1 MVSRKFTDIVR
12 PVLTIQAMSPDA
24 PTTGHDVTFDA
35 DPLWLPARAVNA
47 VGGLAGR
54 VTGPLPRLDLD
65 HVRRR
70 AEATTGLTDWGDD
83 WDAGAAERLQAALE
97 TEADLTTIGRQFARQ
112 WVVQNMVLR
121 LRLVE
126 QYRTRPEVLERPL
139 ARPLMVINLPR
150 SGATLLQ
157 FLLARVPELN
167 SLYPH
172 QILDPISAE
181 RIAQGDEAPSKAR
194 PRRRHRVIN
203 RLLPAYRELHP
214 MEAEEPDECNGLLAR
229 QSADL
234 ATAAI
239 FRIPSFVDYWVEH
252 DLRPAYRD
260 MRAQIQLMQGDQEPR
275 PWVLRTPAHLFALD
289 VIFEI
294 FPDVCVV
301 QVHRDPVATISS
313 FCSLA
318 STVRRSNSTH
328 VDPTEIGPRWTEHWA
343 QGCDRAMSARDR
355 APDTASLIDVDYDEL
370 IAAPHAVVD
379 RILDEIAPDATRPA
393 RDVVQQ
399 RVDAGR
405 QGRRH
410 TYEPEWFGIDPDAL
424 RERFAR
430 YIERFD
436 VRTTP

>member
-1 MVSRKFTDIVR
+1 MTTDKNSSDRAV
-12 PVLTIQAMSPDA
+12 A
-24 PTTGHDVTFDA
+24 FDE
-35 DPLWLPARAVNA
+35 DPLWFPARAVNA
-47 VGGLAGR
+47 VGGLSSKIG
-54 VTGPLPRLDLD
+54 GPLPRLDLD

-70 AEATTGLTDWGDD
+70 AEAATGLTDWGQN
-83 WDAGAAERLQAALE
+83 WDAGAAERLQTALE

-112 WVVQNMVLR
+112 WVVQNMALR

-126 QYRTRPEVLERPL
+126 QYRTRPEILERPI

-172 QILDPISAE
+172 QILDPIGAE
-181 RIAQGDEAPSKAR
+181 RIAQGDEAPQASR
-194 PRRRHRVIN
+194 PRRRHQVIK
-203 RLLPAYRELHP
+203 RLVPAYRELHP

-239 FRIPSFVDYWVEH
+239 FRIPSFVDYWVEN
-252 DLRPAYRD
+252 DLGPAYRD
-260 MRAQIQLMQGDQEPR
+260 MKAQIQLMQGDREPR

-289 VIFEI
+289 VIFEV
-294 FPDVCVV
+294 FPDVCIV

-318 STVRRSNSTH
+318 ATVRRSNSTR
-328 VDPTEIGPRWTEHWA
+328 VDPTELGPRWTEHWA
-343 QGCDRAMSARDR
+343 DGCDRAMAARDR
-355 APDTASLIDVDYDEL
+355 APATASLIDVSYEDL
-370 IAAPHAVVD
+370 IAAPHDVVD
-379 RILDEIAPDATRPA
+379 RILDEIAPDAPRPR

-410 TYEPEWFGIDPDAL
+410 RYEPEWFGIDPDAL
-424 RERFAR
+424 RERFAP

-436 VRTTP
+436 VRTAS

>member
-1 MVSRKFTDIVR
+1 MTDN
-12 PVLTIQAMSPDA
+12 ASPSGGSVA
-24 PTTGHDVTFDA
+24 FDE
-35 DPLWLPARAVNA
+35 DPLWLPARLANT

-54 VTGPLPRLDLD
+54 VVGPLPRLDLG
-65 HVRRR
+65 HLKNR
-70 AEATTGLTDWGDD
+70 AEARTGLSDWGGD
-83 WDAGAAERLQAALE
+83 WDIDAARSLLTALE
-97 TEADLTTIGRQFARQ
+97 EEAALTTIGRQFARQ
-112 WVVQNMVLR
+112 YVVQNMALR

-126 QYRTRPEVLERPL
+126 QYRSRPEILERPL

-172 QILDPISAE
+172 QLLDPVRAE
-181 RIAQGDEAPSKAR
+181 RIANGEEEPQRAQAK
-194 PRRRHRVIN
+194 RRYRFLE
-203 RLLPAYRELHP
+203 RLLPAYKELHP
-214 MEAEEPDECNGLLAR
+214 MEAEEPDECNSLLSR
-229 QSADL
+229 QSAALD
-234 ATAAI
+234 TAAI
-239 FRIPSFVDYWVEH
+239 FRIPSYVDRWVRS

-260 MRAQIQLMQGDQEPR
+260 VKAQIQLMQGDRVPR

-318 STVRRSNSTH
+318 ATVRRGNSTH
-328 VDPTEIGPRWTEHWA
+328 VDATEIGPRWSEHWA
-343 QGCDRAMSARDR
+343 DGCDRAMAARDSM
-355 APDTASLIDVDYDEL
+355 PGTATIIDVNYEHL
-370 IAAPHAVVD
+370 IAGPDDVVN
-379 RILDEIAPDATRPA
+379 RILDEVAPDATRP
-393 RDVVQQ
+393 DPEVVRQ
-399 RVDAGR
+399 RVEAGR
-405 QGRRH
+405 KGRRH

-424 RERFAR
+424 RERFAT

-436 VRTTP
+436 VKVS

>member
-1 MVSRKFTDIVR
+1 MEFLLSFGSIYYPAMATDKNASDRSV
-12 PVLTIQAMSPDA
+12 A
-24 PTTGHDVTFDA
+24 FDE
-35 DPLWLPARAVNA
+35 DPLWFPARALNA
-47 VGGLAGR
+47 TGGLTTRFGR
-54 VTGPLPRLDLD
+54 PLPRLDLD

-70 AEATTGLTDWGDD
+70 AEKTTGLSDWGED
-83 WDAGAAERLQAALE
+83 WDAHTAEQLQSALE
-97 TEADLTTIGRQFARQ
+97 TEANLTTIGRQFARQ
-112 WVVQNMVLR
+112 WVVQNMALR

-126 QYRTRPEVLERPL
+126 QYRTRPEILERPL

-172 QILDPISAE
+172 QILDPIRAE
-181 RIAQGDEAPSKAR
+181 RIAQGEEVPSQSR
-194 PRRRHRVIN
+194 SRRRHRVVN

-214 MEAEEPDECNGLLAR
+214 MEAEEPDECNALLAR

-239 FRIPSFVDYWVEH
+239 FRIPSYVDSWTAS

-260 MRAQIQLMQGDQEPR
+260 MKAQIQLMQGDQPPR

-289 VIFEI
+289 VIFEL

-318 STVRRSNSTH
+318 ATVRRSNSTH
-328 VDPTEIGPRWTEHWA
+328 VDPAELGPRWSEHWA
-343 QGCDRAMSARDR
+343 DGCDRAMAARDV
-355 APDTASLIDVDYDEL
+355 APATATVIDVPYEEL
-370 IAAPHAVVD
+370 IATPHDVVD
-379 RILDEIAPDATRPA
+379 RILDAVAPDATRPD
-393 RDVVQQ
+393 REVVRQ

-424 RERFAR
+424 RERFSR

-436 VRTTP
+436 VRTGR

>member
-1 MVSRKFTDIVR
+1 MEFLSSFRSIYY
-12 PVLTIQAMSPDA
+12 PAMTADKTPADHTVA
-24 PTTGHDVTFDA
+24 FDE
-35 DPLWLPARAVNA
+35 DPLWFPARALNA
-47 VGGLAGR
+47 VGGLSSKLGR
-54 VTGPLPRLDLD
+54 PLPRLDLD

-70 AEATTGLTDWGDD
+70 AEASTGLTDWGDD
-83 WDAGAAERLQAALE
+83 WDALAAERLQTALE
-97 TEADLTTIGRQFARQ
+97 TEARLTTIGRQFARQ
-112 WVVQNMVLR
+112 WVVQNMALR

-172 QILDPISAE
+172 QILDPIAAE
-181 RIAQGDEAPSKAR
+181 HLAPGARAPGQAR
-194 PRRRHRVIN
+194 PRRRHQVIN

-239 FRIPSFVDYWVEH
+239 FRIPSFVDHWVQS
-252 DLRPAYRD
+252 DLGPAYRD
-260 MRAQIQLMQGDQEPR
+260 MRAQVQLMQGEREPR

-289 VIFEI
+289 VIFEV

-318 STVRRSNSTH
+318 ATVRRSNSTH
-328 VDPTEIGPRWTEHWA
+328 VDPAELGPRWIEHWA
-343 QGCDRAMSARDR
+343 DGCDRAMRARER
-355 APDTASLIDVDYDEL
+355 APASATVIDVGYEEL
-370 IAAPHAVVD
+370 IGGPGQVVD
-379 RILDEIAPDATRPA
+379 RILDEVAPDATRPGPE
-393 RDVVQQ
+393 VIKQ

-410 TYEPEWFGIDPDAL
+410 AYEPEWFGIDPDAL
-424 RERFAR
+424 RDRFAT
-430 YIERFD
+430 YIDRFD
-436 VRTTP
+436 VRTAP